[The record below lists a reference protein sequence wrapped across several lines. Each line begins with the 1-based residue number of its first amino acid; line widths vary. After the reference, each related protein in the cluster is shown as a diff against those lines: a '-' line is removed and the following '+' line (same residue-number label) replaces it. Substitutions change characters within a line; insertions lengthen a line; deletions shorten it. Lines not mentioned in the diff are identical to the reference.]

1 MAHTDDERGV
11 GVRAHDN
18 IFAAEVTRGVV
29 SHHVYAVSFDAR
41 FFKLLHADVAVV
53 SRRNG

>member
-11 GVRAHDN
+11 GIRAHDD

-53 SRRNG
+53 RRRNG